1 MMLVGN
7 CIICGVYVPPRGVWY
22 ADLLCCSPICAH
34 AAGCRFDCD
43 EIGDCGCTP
52 YAKRRRALRD
62 TRDVMRIMRD
72 VLEDHGLMR
81 EFGRE
86 LEAAGLPEVELD
98 DPAQGPGGADES
110 SDVEDETV
118 ALRAIAAARSDAEA
132 TVAARAEADVLH
144 QLVNSAA
151 SLAERE
157 RLHVEI
163 ARLRAEA
170 DATEGAHL

>member
-1 MMLVGN
+1 
-7 CIICGVYVPPRGVWY
+7 
-22 ADLLCCSPICAH
+22 
-34 AAGCRFDCD
+34 
-43 EIGDCGCTP
+43 
-52 YAKRRRALRD
+52 
-62 TRDVMRIMRD
+62 MRIMRD
-72 VLEDHGLMR
+72 VLEDHGLML

-118 ALRAIAAARSDAEA
+118 ALRAIATAVRSDAEA
-132 TVAARAEADVLH
+132 TAAARAEADVLH

-170 DATEGAHL
+170 DARRQTEDTTTEGAHP